1 LDSIQVNS
9 LVSFGAST
17 YAITNGYGV
26 YLLNPGNATAVKN
39 SNTQLKSFIL
49 YQNYPNP
56 FNPSTVISYQ
66 MPTAG
71 HVVLK
76 VYDILGRDVETLV
89 DEEKSAGNYKLT
101 FNGSRL
107 ASGMYFYQLKTGAY
121 LQTKKLMLIK

>member
-1 LDSIQVNS
+1 
-9 LVSFGAST
+9 
-17 YAITNGYGV
+17 
-26 YLLNPGNATAVKN
+26 
-39 SNTQLKSFIL
+39 
-49 YQNYPNP
+49 
-56 FNPSTVISYQ
+56 